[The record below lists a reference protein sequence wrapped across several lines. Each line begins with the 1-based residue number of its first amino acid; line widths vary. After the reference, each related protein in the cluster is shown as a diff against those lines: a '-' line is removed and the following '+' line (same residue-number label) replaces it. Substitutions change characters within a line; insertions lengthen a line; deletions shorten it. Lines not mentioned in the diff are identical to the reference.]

1 MIRSDSICGKKVSY
15 SVIFHVLSFT
25 LRPLRRIE
33 NFEVSACLF
42 VCLSTSRST
51 ISFRNTMLLILE
63 NVVFKGLQ

>member
-1 MIRSDSICGKKVSY
+1 MTVYVVSHIH
-15 SVIFHVLSFT
+15 VIFHVLSFT